1 MKKEINH
8 LLKSN
13 NSRAIN
19 RVFSQNVLS
28 DLLHN
33 GNNEVFDYVVQ
44 RYANKPKNKTYGELL
59 SEIYMHLCKEKRNEY
74 YYKNTLLNKLLIGK
88 HSINTATALSQIRIG
103 KSIAD
108 FVVING
114 KGKIYVCEIKS
125 DIDNF
130 NRLENQLHDYYKVFS
145 KVSVVVSKN
154 EFEKVSNLL
163 SQFSNIGN
171 YVGIYT
177 LTERNTLSEQFKKEP
192 LQLNKFLDYECIFK
206 LLRKY
211 EYENVLKSYFGS
223 IPQVKPVFHFKACLE
238 QFRKIPILKTQDLA
252 FQELK
257 KRNKITKSDFDKVQN
272 ELKSVVYFSKLSQ
285 SLATLNQLLQTRYRS

>member
-1 MKKEINH
+1 